1 MKLRDKHVLLTGG
14 SKGLGAALAP
24 ELTRRGARV
33 TLVARKSAEL
43 EAVAEQTG
51 AVALPLD
58 LSDLDA
64 LERVVA
70 TAEEHNG
77 PLDVLI
83 SNAALVR
90 LAPFAD
96 FSADDLRCQL
106 FTNLIAPM
114 ELARQAVPGMLARDR
129 GLIINVA
136 SLSASV
142 SVPNTVGYSVS
153 KTGLAK
159 FTVDL
164 QTELR
169 GTRVK
174 AMLVSLGAVG
184 GTPMLRQF
192 EDDPRT
198 GGLVSRIKT
207 LTTPAADVARRI
219 LDGAESGRAY
229 VTVPKLMTPLVYYN
243 VGPMRLIG
251 RAVDL

>member
-1 MKLRDKHVLLTGG
+1 MKFHDKHVMLTGG

-43 EAVAEQTG
+43 EAVAESSG
-51 AVALPLD
+51 AIALPLD
-58 LSDLDA
+58 LSDLDG
-64 LERVVA
+64 LA
-70 TAEEHNG
+70 TAVAAAEERNG
-77 PLDVLI
+77 PLDVLL
-83 SNAALVR
+83 SNAALAR

-96 FSADDLRCQL
+96 FTDDDLRCQL
-106 FTNLIAPM
+106 FTNLVAPM
-114 ELARQAVPGMLARDR
+114 ELARQALPGMLARNS

-153 KTGLAK
+153 KTGLVK

-169 GTRVK
+169 GTGVK

-184 GTPMLRQF
+184 GTAMLRQF
-192 EDDPRT
+192 EEDPRT
-198 GGLVSRIKT
+198 GGLVSRIKA
-207 LTTPAADVARRI
+207 LTTQPEVVARRI
-219 LDGAESGRAY
+219 LDGAEAQRSY
-229 VTVPKLMTPLVYYN
+229 VTVPKLLTPLVHFN